1 MLSRVRECMTSLA
14 ERSRARLPI
23 LIPVLFG
30 VFAPVTLPAQTARPQ
45 PDCNL
50 AERRFDNPLG
60 DHTGW
65 SMRRYQWHA
74 FYAVTSTVAA
84 EGIHRVT
91 HAPRWVSAATATV
104 ALGLVP
110 HIRGG
115 LLIKRY
121 PVDPLDWSFDIV
133 NRAMP
138 LFVWSGTRSKTWRG
152 RAATA
157 TSYVAAYAALACYA
171 SP

>member
-1 MLSRVRECMTSLA
+1 MLAPATLA
-14 ERSRARLPI
+14 AQ
-23 LIPVLFG
+23 
-30 VFAPVTLPAQTARPQ
+30 PAKPQ
-45 PDCNL
+45 VDCNL

-60 DHTGW
+60 DNSGW

-133 NRAMP
+133 NRSMP
-138 LFVWSGTRSKTWRG
+138 LFVWNGARAKTWRA
-152 RAATA
+152 RAVTA

>member
-1 MLSRVRECMTSLA
+1 MLSRVQECIASMPG
-14 ERSRARLPI
+14 RSRLKLLVLIPI
-23 LIPVLFG
+23 LFG
-30 VFAPVTLPAQTARPQ
+30 AFAPVTLSAQTLRPRA
-45 PDCNL
+45 DCNL

-60 DHTGW
+60 DNTGW
-65 SMRRYQWHA
+65 SMRRYEWHA
-74 FYAVTSTVAA
+74 FYAVTSTAAA

-91 HAPRWVSAATATV
+91 HAPRWVSAATATI

-115 LLIKRY
+115 LLMKRY
-121 PVDPLDWSFDIV
+121 PIDPLDWSFDIV

-138 LFVWSGTRSKTWRG
+138 IFVWSGARAKTWRG
-152 RAATA
+152 RAVAA